1 MFGGQLFVQEHPIET
16 LALLAFFLLLSFPVH
31 EFAHAFTAYRLGDAT
46 AKLFGKLTLNPI
58 AHFDQVGGTIL
69 VISILLTGFPFG
81 FAQTPVNPRNL
92 RGRHGD
98 AVVAAAGPISN
109 LLVAAAF
116 AIPLRILL
124 ADPTLGGGAGDQV
137 ATILFFIVQGSLI
150 LGLFNLIPIPP
161 LDGSKFLLLALQ
173 HPKYARFRFWLETRG
188 PMTLLLLIVADSLLL
203 NGMIFGTLID
213 FMAGLAFRLIGL

>member
-1 MFGGQLFVQEHPIET
+1 MFGGRLFVQDHPIET

-46 AKLFGKLTLNPI
+46 AKMFGKLTLNPI

-109 LLVAAAF
+109 LIVAAVF

-124 ADPTLGGGAGDQV
+124 ADPTLGGEAGDQV

-161 LDGSKFLLLALQ
+161 LDGGAILFSFLPPRTAWQLRPFLAQYGFFLII
-173 HPKYARFRFWLETRG
+173 
-188 PMTLLLLIVADSLLL
+188 LLI
-203 NGMIFGTLID
+203 IP
-213 FMAGLAFRLIGL
+213 IGGGSILGRVIGPIVEAVLGVLVG